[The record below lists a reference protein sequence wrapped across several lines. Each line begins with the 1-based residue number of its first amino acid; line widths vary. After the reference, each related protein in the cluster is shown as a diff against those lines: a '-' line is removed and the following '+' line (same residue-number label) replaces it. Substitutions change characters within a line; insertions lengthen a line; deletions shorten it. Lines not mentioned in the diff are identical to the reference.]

1 MADHPQFRSS
11 QDNKEKKCWKMH
23 CLNACRCKFVKVKGK
38 KEEEEVK
45 RWSRL
50 PRRDRH
56 LSTLREKWRCKSDKE
71 EEEFGRLVP
80 AVLE

>member
-1 MADHPQFRSS
+1 M
-11 QDNKEKKCWKMH
+11 
-23 CLNACRCKFVKVKGK
+23 KVKGK